1 MSNHKHNMLIFGA
14 PPAIR
19 PRGIP
24 AGMAGSSRTFI
35 EDVGAGSTQV
45 SVEAVAANLR
55 RLMDQV
61 GELVSSGEESAGKL
75 GAVHMDVNLVICADG
90 SVGLLGTGAGTNTK
104 PTLTLRL
111 APRVGRN
118 PSRQGYAEPTIL
130 ALDDERVVL
139 ERASIG

>member
-1 MSNHKHNMLIFGA
+1 
-14 PPAIR
+14 
-19 PRGIP
+19 
-24 AGMAGSSRTFI
+24 
-35 EDVGAGSTQV
+35 
-45 SVEAVAANLR
+45 
-55 RLMDQV
+55 MDQV

-75 GAVHMDVNLVICADG
+75 GAVHVDVNLVICADG

-118 PSRQGYAEPTIL
+118 PSLQGSAEATIL

-139 ERASIG
+139 EPASIG